1 MGVSVKGS
9 IVALDQIDGRS
20 AAALIVDGTLQ
31 DFLIDAPTDGPPTPG
46 TVFRAVCDRPL
57 KGQGG
62 MMLRLPQG
70 NAFLRQGRGLRP
82 GQTLLVQV
90 TGYAEMGKAVP
101 VTARLLFKSRYAIVT
116 PDAPG
121 LNLSRAIKDEEE
133 RVRLL
138 EIASQALDDVPG
150 LGLILRSSCE
160 AADGAE
166 IAADIA
172 AMADIS
178 RAVMAENA
186 GKGAALLVDGPGAH
200 DLVWREWGPPD
211 LLADRVGAFDDH
223 GVHEMVDALLQ
234 PRHALPAGA
243 SAFVEP
249 TRALVAVDVNTGPD
263 TSIAAGLKANV
274 ALARA
279 LPTILRC
286 RGLGGQITI
295 DFAPMPKKER
305 RQVEQSLGAGFRKDA
320 IETALAGWTPLG
332 HFELQRKRERL
343 PVAESLRK

>member
-1 MGVSVKGS
+1 MKGS
-9 IVALDQIDGRS
+9 VVALDHLDGRT
-20 AAALIVDGTLQ
+20 AAALIVDGGLQ
-31 DFLIDAPTDGPPTPG
+31 DFLIDGPAAGPPAPG

-62 MMLRLPQG
+62 MMLRLPEG
-70 NAFLRQGRGLRP
+70 AGFLRQRRGLRP

-90 TGYAEMGKAVP
+90 TGYAETGKAVP

-121 LNLSRAIKDEEE
+121 INVSRRIRDEEE

-138 EIASQALDDVPG
+138 EIAARTTGETSGPG

-160 AADGAE
+160 NADATD

-172 AMADIS
+172 AMQDI
-178 RAVMAENA
+178 AALVA
-186 GKGAALLVDGPGAH
+186 GESTGEGAALLVDGPNAH
-200 DLVWREWGPPD
+200 DLAWREWGAPD
-211 LLADRVGAFDDH
+211 LLAEHPGSFDDH
-223 GVHEMVDALLQ
+223 GVHELVDDLLH
-234 PRHALPAGA
+234 PRVSLPAGA

-263 TSIAAGLKANV
+263 TSMAAGLKANV
-274 ALARA
+274 ALART

-286 RGLGGQITI
+286 RGLGGQITV

-305 RQVEQSLGAGFRKDA
+305 RQIEQVLGAGFRKDA

-343 PVAESLRK
+343 PVAESLAK